1 MKVRNVLTQP
11 EQIDAAGRTGLP
23 YGLTGREVQ
32 EVQEVLVCWCGWLRG
47 KTQGQAGVGRVNGR
61 HTAAGAAPPARPPPT
76 RSRSSKMETDPR
88 PTSG

>member
-61 HTAAGAAPPARPPPT
+61 HTAGGSTTSTTTTDKEQEQQDGNRP
-76 RSRSSKMETDPR
+76 
-88 PTSG
+88 